1 MTISQTKF
9 IKFKELFYGGNPM
22 KKFLSLFL
30 SFSLLFTIAACS
42 REEPMTE
49 LESIQKQLAEM
60 EGYTCTATLTRT
72 NARGTQTYETKQY
85 CKATGEYRLELTA
98 PENVAGNYTIFDG
111 DRICQYNPRLDSSV
125 IKDVPESQ
133 HRNELFLSQFI
144 SNYMQSEGVSVETAA
159 LEESRCVVLEAVIP
173 GNDPAIAAEKL
184 WVDRESLLPVR
195 FLLYDTNGK
204 ERYKIEYTTFTFNP
218 QFDETLF
225 TITE

>member
-1 MTISQTKF
+1 
-9 IKFKELFYGGNPM
+9 M
-22 KKFLSLFL
+22 KKYLSLFL
-30 SFSLLFTIAACS
+30 SFFLLFTIAACS
-42 REEPMTE
+42 REEPLSE

-72 NARGTQTYETKQY
+72 NERGTQTYETKQY
-85 CKATGEYRLELTA
+85 CKATGEYRLELLA

-159 LEESRCVVLEAVIP
+159 LDESRCIVLEAIIP
-173 GNDPAIAAEKL
+173 GNDSTLSSEKL
-184 WVDRESLLPVR
+184 WVDRETLLLVR
-195 FLLYDTNGK
+195 FVIYDADDK
-204 ERYKIEYTTFTFNP
+204 ECYKTEYTSFTFNP
-218 QFDETLF
+218 QFDDALF
-225 TITE
+225 AIEE

>member
-1 MTISQTKF
+1 
-9 IKFKELFYGGNPM
+9 M
-22 KKFLSLFL
+22 KKYLSLVL

-42 REEPMTE
+42 QEEPLSE

-72 NARGTQTYETKQY
+72 NERGTQTYETKQY

-159 LEESRCVVLEAVIP
+159 LDESRCIVLEAIIP
-173 GNDPAIAAEKL
+173 GNDSTLSSEKL
-184 WVDRESLLPVR
+184 WVDRETLLPVR
-195 FLLYDTNGK
+195 FVIYDVDEK
-204 ERYKIEYTTFTFNP
+204 ECYKTEYTSFTFNP
-218 QFDETLF
+218 QFDDALF
-225 TITE
+225 AIEE

>member
-1 MTISQTKF
+1 
-9 IKFKELFYGGNPM
+9 M

-42 REEPMTE
+42 REEPLSE
-49 LESIQKQLAEM
+49 LESIQQQLAEM

-85 CKATGEYRLELTA
+85 CKASGEYRLELLA

-111 DRICQYNPRLDSSV
+111 DRLCQYNPRLDSSV

-133 HRNELFLSQFI
+133 HRNELFLNQFI

-159 LEESRCVVLEAVIP
+159 LDESRCIVLEAIIP
-173 GNDPAIAAEKL
+173 GNDSALSSEKL
-184 WVDRESLLPVR
+184 WVDRETLLPVR
-195 FLLYDTNGK
+195 FVIYDADDK
-204 ERYKIEYTTFTFNP
+204 ECYKTEYTSFTFNP
-218 QFDETLF
+218 QFDDTLF
-225 TITE
+225 AIEE

>member
-1 MTISQTKF
+1 
-9 IKFKELFYGGNPM
+9 M

-42 REEPMTE
+42 REEPLSE

-60 EGYTCTATLTRT
+60 EGYACTATLTRT
-72 NARGTQTYETKQY
+72 NERGTQTYETKQY

-133 HRNELFLSQFI
+133 HRNELVLSQFI

-159 LEESRCVVLEAVIP
+159 LDESRCIVLEAIIP
-173 GNDPAIAAEKL
+173 GNDSTLSSEKL
-184 WVDRESLLPVR
+184 WVDRETLLPVR
-195 FLLYDTNGK
+195 FVIYDADDK
-204 ERYKIEYTTFTFNP
+204 ECYKTEYTSFTFNP
-218 QFDETLF
+218 QFDDALF
-225 TITE
+225 AIDE